1 MKKVLAAIVVSS
13 MLAWSGSAMAIPV
26 TFDFTG
32 GNGTWDTDSYSFMGN
47 DHYSMVTAAAFPEID
62 SRNLY
67 LGPRGLGV
75 YGGVDYSQGENFQV
89 DGWGIDESIIFSF
102 AQEVTFLAISF
113 EDISSN
119 DDFVFT
125 SNGNS
130 IFDIDIPLAHSTGH
144 THYFTGA
151 TWISDTFEVG
161 AINSDDDF
169 YISSITVD
177 VDNAPVPEPTTM
189 LLFGTGFLG
198 LIGYNWKRSI
208 KKSDGK

>member
-1 MKKVLAAIVVSS
+1 MKKVLTAFMLSS
-13 MLAWSGSAMAIPV
+13 MLVWAGSAMATPV

-32 GNGTWDTDSYSFMGN
+32 GNGTWDTDSYDFTGD
-47 DHYSMVTAAAFPEID
+47 DHFSVVTATAFPDID

-75 YGGVDYSQGENFQV
+75 FGGIDYAQGENSQV

-102 AQEVTFLAISF
+102 AQDVTFLSISF

-144 THYFTGA
+144 THYFTGE
-151 TWISDTFEVG
+151 TWVSDTFEVG
-161 AINSDDDF
+161 AIDSDEDF

-177 VDNAPVPEPTTM
+177 VSNAPVPEPTTM
-189 LLFGTGFLG
+189 LLFSTGFLG
-198 LIGYNWKRSI
+198 LIAYNRRRLT
-208 KKSDGK
+208 KKS